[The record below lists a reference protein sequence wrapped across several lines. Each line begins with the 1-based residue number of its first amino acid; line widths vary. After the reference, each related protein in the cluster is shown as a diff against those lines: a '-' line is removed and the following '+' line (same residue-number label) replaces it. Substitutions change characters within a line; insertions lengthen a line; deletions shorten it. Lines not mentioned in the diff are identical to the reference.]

1 MGQFNAEWKTVG
13 SKVVRIVYDDDEP
26 YELDVCEVLPS
37 TRKKEH
43 LNLIVSAPSL
53 LWACNFALQ
62 SIKRGQVD
70 DLTIQVL
77 ENAISR
83 ALGISEE

>member
-1 MGQFNAEWKTVG
+1 MGQFNAEWKKVG

-43 LNLIVSAPSL
+43 LNLIVSALSL
-53 LWACNFALQ
+53 LWACNFAFRHNPQ
-62 SIKRGQVD
+62 PAV
-70 DLTIQVL
+70 
-77 ENAISR
+77 
-83 ALGISEE
+83 